1 MTGPTEP
8 IIDPKNHVASVV
20 KAIGLLELFTNEQP
34 ELSLATI
41 VERGGLTR
49 TTTHRLLST
58 LELVGWLE
66 RNRDNYRLSLRV
78 FRLGSTA
85 VGAMEL
91 RHEASHVMSELAA
104 QFGEDVY
111 LVVPDG
117 PRAVCLERIEGRSPV
132 HVMALDI
139 GKSLPLFI
147 GGGGVAL
154 LAERQAE
161 LLPLVLAEGE
171 MITPTGL
178 HISLEEMEV
187 KLEQTR
193 SRGYSISMEDVTV
206 GVGALGSV
214 VRNSRGVAVA
224 AISLGALLH
233 KLAPPRQDDLAAGVR
248 TAAAEISARLGYHP
262 ALT

>member
-1 MTGPTEP
+1 MTGPTWP
-8 IIDPKNHVASVV
+8 TIDPKNHVASVV
-20 KAIGLLELFTNEQP
+20 KAISLLELFTSEQP
-34 ELSLATI
+34 ELNLATL

-49 TTTHRLLST
+49 TTTHRLLAT

-66 RNRDNYRLSLRV
+66 RRGENYRLSLRV

-104 QFGEDVY
+104 KFGEDVY

-132 HVMALDI
+132 HVMALDV

-154 LAERQAE
+154 LAEKEAE

-171 MITPTGL
+171 MITPTGAR
-178 HISLEEMEV
+178 IT
-187 KLEQTR
+187 LEQMQDKLAQTR
-193 SRGYSISMEDVTV
+193 ARGYSISMEDVTV

-214 VRNSRGVAVA
+214 VRDSRGTAVA
-224 AISLGALLH
+224 AISLGGLLH
-233 KLAPPRQDDLAAGVR
+233 KLAPPRQDELAAGVR
-248 TAAAEISARLGYHP
+248 AAADEISARLGHRP
-262 ALT
+262 SRP